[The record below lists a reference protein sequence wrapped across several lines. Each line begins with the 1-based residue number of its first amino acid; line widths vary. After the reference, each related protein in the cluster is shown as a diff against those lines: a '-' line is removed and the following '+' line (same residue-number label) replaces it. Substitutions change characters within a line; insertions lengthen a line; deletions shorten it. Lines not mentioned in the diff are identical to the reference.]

1 MCCRISFSTTNWR
14 EKMKFSKKKAEIA
27 ELRFDIENRDREIER
42 LERKVALLQSNK
54 RENEKRLAKIRQAAF
69 GIVDWGIED

>member
-1 MCCRISFSTTNWR
+1 
-14 EKMKFSKKKAEIA
+14 MKLPLPCKKVCPIVA

-54 RENEKRLAKIRQAAF
+54 RENEKRLAKVRQAAF

>member
-1 MCCRISFSTTNWR
+1 MNK
-14 EKMKFSKKKAEIA
+14 KMKLLLPLPCKKVCPVVA

-54 RENEKRLAKIRQAAF
+54 RENEKRLAKVRQAAF

>member
-1 MCCRISFSTTNWR
+1 
-14 EKMKFSKKKAEIA
+14 MKLPLPCKKVCPIVA
-27 ELRFDIENRDREIER
+27 ELRLDIENRDREIER

-54 RENEKRLAKIRQAAF
+54 RENEKRLAKVRQAAF

>member
-1 MCCRISFSTTNWR
+1 
-14 EKMKFSKKKAEIA
+14 MKLPLPCKKVCPVVT

-54 RENEKRLAKIRQAAF
+54 RENEKRLAKVRQAAF

>member
-1 MCCRISFSTTNWR
+1 
-14 EKMKFSKKKAEIA
+14 MKLPLPCKKDCPIVA

-54 RENEKRLAKIRQAAF
+54 RENEKRLAKVRQAAF

>member
-1 MCCRISFSTTNWR
+1 
-14 EKMKFSKKKAEIA
+14 MKLPLPCKKVCPIVA
-27 ELRFDIENRDREIER
+27 ELRFGIENRDREIER

-54 RENEKRLAKIRQAAF
+54 RENEKRLAKVRQAAF

>member
-1 MCCRISFSTTNWR
+1 
-14 EKMKFSKKKAEIA
+14 MKLPLPCKKVCPIVA

-54 RENEKRLAKIRQAAF
+54 RESERRLAKVRQAAF